1 MTTRTNPA
9 RMAPAPAVVACAR
22 WCRGRQSEGASQAV
36 FYELESE
43 VLDAVAWAVA
53 GVAHL

>member
-1 MTTRTNPA
+1 
-9 RMAPAPAVVACAR
+9 MAPAPAVVACAR